1 MKQKPSYLPKKYKYS
16 ARSGNL
22 KAEAVGVVKGEKHF
36 PVFEGDVV
44 FKPLTKSKPLST
56 PLFAYAEVFWSWVI
70 DAYFMPAPQY
80 QLAFCEGYEAEV
92 EKYYDYGTVSPMIYG
107 EGEHLLNLLE
117 FFRKYP
123 DDKVHI
129 DNYVNYCQMFYDYA
143 EILESDYFQT
153 HPAMAE
159 ELDTRDELLAQ
170 ITVSMGG
177 RVAEELVLQ
186 ILVSILKGD
195 QNYHYE
201 NIAFVCREDDKIL
214 RLAPMIDHE
223 FSTYFMFPD
232 SMPRQ
237 MYWFEQLARSIQG
250 DEVQRGEFDYLTKE
264 TERHLMEKSATCLH
278 KNLVYI
284 RKHYPKV
291 CAAFLEDLSRLEND
305 LKEEKELF
313 ELEKGPGYPD
323 TANSDAYLIGKAR
336 YKDHD
341 EERAREYEAKYSGKE
356 KQINFE
362 VVNSVSVY
370 EIKKIIQQM
379 REILEK

>member
-123 DDKVHI
+123 DDKLHI
-129 DNYVNYCQMFYDYA
+129 DDYVNYCQMFYDYT

-153 HPAMAE
+153 HPQMA
-159 ELDTRDELLAQ
+159 
-170 ITVSMGG
+170 
-177 RVAEELVLQ
+177 
-186 ILVSILKGD
+186 
-195 QNYHYE
+195 
-201 NIAFVCREDDKIL
+201 
-214 RLAPMIDHE
+214 
-223 FSTYFMFPD
+223 
-232 SMPRQ
+232 
-237 MYWFEQLARSIQG
+237 
-250 DEVQRGEFDYLTKE
+250 
-264 TERHLMEKSATCLH
+264 
-278 KNLVYI
+278 
-284 RKHYPKV
+284 
-291 CAAFLEDLSRLEND
+291 
-305 LKEEKELF
+305 
-313 ELEKGPGYPD
+313 
-323 TANSDAYLIGKAR
+323 
-336 YKDHD
+336 
-341 EERAREYEAKYSGKE
+341 
-356 KQINFE
+356 
-362 VVNSVSVY
+362 
-370 EIKKIIQQM
+370 
-379 REILEK
+379 

>member
-129 DNYVNYCQMFYDYA
+129 DDYVNYCQMFYDYT

-153 HPAMAE
+153 HPAM
-159 ELDTRDELLAQ
+159 
-170 ITVSMGG
+170 
-177 RVAEELVLQ
+177 AEELVLQ

-237 MYWFEQLARSIQG
+237 MYWFEQLAR
-250 DEVQRGEFDYLTKE
+250 
-264 TERHLMEKSATCLH
+264 CL
-278 KNLVYI
+278 LY
-284 RKHYPKV
+284 
-291 CAAFLEDLSRLEND
+291 
-305 LKEEKELF
+305 
-313 ELEKGPGYPD
+313 
-323 TANSDAYLIGKAR
+323 TSDAA
-336 YKDHD
+336 DD
-341 EERAREYEAKYSGKE
+341 
-356 KQINFE
+356 
-362 VVNSVSVY
+362 
-370 EIKKIIQQM
+370 
-379 REILEK
+379 

>member
-22 KAEAVGVVKGEKHF
+22 KAESVGVVKGEKHF

-129 DNYVNYCQMFYDYA
+129 DDYVNYCQMFYDYT

-153 HPAMAE
+153 HPAM
-159 ELDTRDELLAQ
+159 
-170 ITVSMGG
+170 
-177 RVAEELVLQ
+177 AEELVLQ

-237 MYWFEQLARSIQG
+237 MYWFE
-250 DEVQRGEFDYLTKE
+250 
-264 TERHLMEKSATCLH
+264 
-278 KNLVYI
+278 
-284 RKHYPKV
+284 
-291 CAAFLEDLSRLEND
+291 
-305 LKEEKELF
+305 
-313 ELEKGPGYPD
+313 LEKGPGYPE

-341 EERAREYEAKYSGKE
+341 EKKAREYEVKYSGKE

-370 EIKKIIQQM
+370 EIKKIMQQM

>member
-129 DNYVNYCQMFYDYA
+129 DDYVNYCQMFYDYT

-159 ELDTRDELLAQ
+159 ELVLHTMTNGAAQDIQDATGIARNMVAMFGMSDEFGMMALASRRNQYLDGGYGMDCAQDTAARMDQA
-170 ITVSMGG
+170 VKD
-177 RVAEELVLQ
+177 
-186 ILVSILKGD
+186 ILD
-195 QNYHYE
+195 QCYQQAVE
-201 NIAFVCREDDKIL
+201 VIKASREDMDKVVEYLLEKETITGAEMVAIL
-214 RLAPMIDHE
+214 EGRDPALADN
-223 FSTYFMFPD
+223 FPD
-232 SMPRQ
+232 PDGKGTVGPPAEPVSDPIP
-237 MYWFEQLARSIQG
+237 LSG
-250 DEVQRGEFDYLTKE
+250 GEPQPPNGGGMEFGPEGKPKE
-264 TERHLMEKSATCLH
+264 
-278 KNLVYI
+278 
-284 RKHYPKV
+284 
-291 CAAFLEDLSRLEND
+291 
-305 LKEEKELF
+305 
-313 ELEKGPGYPD
+313 
-323 TANSDAYLIGKAR
+323 
-336 YKDHD
+336 
-341 EERAREYEAKYSGKE
+341 
-356 KQINFE
+356 
-362 VVNSVSVY
+362 
-370 EIKKIIQQM
+370 
-379 REILEK
+379 

>member
-1 MKQKPSYLPKKYKYS
+1 M
-16 ARSGNL
+16 
-22 KAEAVGVVKGEKHF
+22 
-36 PVFEGDVV
+36 
-44 FKPLTKSKPLST
+44 
-56 PLFAYAEVFWSWVI
+56 
-70 DAYFMPAPQY
+70 
-80 QLAFCEGYEAEV
+80 
-92 EKYYDYGTVSPMIYG
+92 
-107 EGEHLLNLLE
+107 
-117 FFRKYP
+117 
-123 DDKVHI
+123 
-129 DNYVNYCQMFYDYA
+129 
-143 EILESDYFQT
+143 
-153 HPAMAE
+153 
-159 ELDTRDELLAQ
+159 
-170 ITVSMGG
+170 
-177 RVAEELVLQ
+177 Q

-201 NIAFVCREDDKIL
+201 NIAFVCDEDDKIL

-284 RKHYPKV
+284 REHYPKV

>member
-129 DNYVNYCQMFYDYA
+129 DDYVNYCQMFYDYT

-153 HPAMAE
+153 HPAM
-159 ELDTRDELLAQ
+159 
-170 ITVSMGG
+170 
-177 RVAEELVLQ
+177 AEELVLQ

-264 TERHLMEKSATCLH
+264 TERLTKEIARCEGMLNNPNLTERHLMEKSATCLH
-278 KNLVYI
+278 KNLIYI
-284 RKHYPKV
+284 REHYPEV
-291 CAAFLEDLSRLEND
+291 CQVFLEKLSRLEKD
-305 LKEEKELF
+305 LKEKKELF
-313 ELEKGPGYPD
+313 ELEKGPGYPE

-341 EERAREYEAKYSGKE
+341 EKKAREYEVKYSGKE

-370 EIKKIIQQM
+370 EIKKIMQQM

>member
-1 MKQKPSYLPKKYKYS
+1 M
-16 ARSGNL
+16 
-22 KAEAVGVVKGEKHF
+22 
-36 PVFEGDVV
+36 V
-44 FKPLTKSKPLST
+44 FKPLTKSKPFST
-56 PLFAYAEVFWSWVI
+56 PLFAYAEVFWSEVI
-70 DAYFMPAPQY
+70 REYFVEAPQY
-80 QLAFCEGYEAEV
+80 RLAFCEGYEKEV
-92 EKYYDYGTVSPMIYG
+92 PKYYDYGTVSPLLYQAG
-107 EGEHLLNLLE
+107 ESLLNLLE
-117 FFRKYP
+117 FFRMYP
-123 DDKVHI
+123 DEKVDI
-129 DNYVNYCQMFYDYA
+129 DQYVNYCQMFYDYTTIFEA
-143 EILESDYFQT
+143 TYFQE
-153 HPAMAE
+153 HPQIAKELAMQV
-159 ELDTRDELLAQ
+159 LL
-170 ITVSMGG
+170 
-177 RVAEELVLQ
+177 
-186 ILVSILKGD
+186 SILKGD

-201 NIAFVCREDDKIL
+201 NVAFLCGADGEIHGM
-214 RLAPMIDHE
+214 APMIDHE

-284 RKHYPKV
+284 REHYPKV

-362 VVNSVSVY
+362 VVNSVAVY

>member
-44 FKPLTKSKPLST
+44 FKPLTKSKPLSK

-129 DNYVNYCQMFYDYA
+129 DDYVNYCQMFYDYT

-159 ELDTRDELLAQ
+159 EL
-170 ITVSMGG
+170 
-177 RVAEELVLQ
+177 VLQ
-186 ILVSILKGD
+186 ILASILKGD

-250 DEVQRGEFDYLTKE
+250 DEVQLGEFDYLTNE

-278 KNLVYI
+278 KNLIYI
-284 RKHYPKV
+284 REHYPEV
-291 CAAFLEDLSRLEND
+291 CQVFLEKLSRLEKD
-305 LKEEKELF
+305 LKEKKELF
-313 ELEKGPGYPD
+313 ELEKGPGYPE

-341 EERAREYEAKYSGKE
+341 EKKAREYEVKYSGKE

-370 EIKKIIQQM
+370 EIKKIMQQM